1 MEILEV
7 DKKVREVKEIG
18 LCCEAALSKE
28 TQKQHVWKKIT
39 CAVNRACEYNQTTA
53 YVEHFLYICDI

>member
-7 DKKVREVKEIG
+7 DTKVREVKETV
-18 LCCEAALSKE
+18 LCCEAALTKE

-39 CAVNRACEYNQTTA
+39 CEYNQSTA
-53 YVEHFLYICDI
+53 HVEHFLYICDI